1 MRIAISAETNNGL
14 ESKVAQ
20 HFGRCPFY
28 ILVDLEDT
36 EVKEVFGVA
45 NPHYASH
52 KPGMVPAFI
61 NEQNVNVMVAGG
73 MGGRAIEFFNQ
84 FGIETATGAAGT
96 AQDALNGYINGTLNG
111 ASACAHD
118 HDH

>member
-28 ILVDLEDT
+28 ILVDLEDA